1 MKTFK
6 LLLLFAVLALFS
18 CENSQDQS
26 GLEKEELIT
35 IPEFAYG
42 INIDSLKVIK
52 GKVKKNEFLAD
63 ILLDHGV
70 SYKVI
75 DYIARYTRDTFDVRK
90 IRKGNK
96 YSIICTR
103 DSSEKALYFAYE
115 ISASAF
121 VLYHL
126 TDSLYARRGAKKI
139 SIKTDTTSGII
150 QSSLWNALVEKN
162 ADPNLANALSEI
174 YAWTIDFFGL
184 QKGDNYKAIFEQY
197 FVEGQYIS
205 LGKVKAAKFH
215 HAGTDLYAF
224 YFEQNGSGDYFDEK
238 GNSLQRTFLKAPL
251 RYSRISS
258 RFSNSRMHPVLKIRR
273 PHHGVDYAAPSG
285 TPVHTVGDGV
295 VVKKGYQKRGGGNY
309 VKVKHNGTY
318 STTYMHL
325 KGFAKGIKVGKHVK
339 QGDLLGFVGQTGLAT
354 GPHLDFRFYRNG
366 KAINPL
372 KVESPP
378 SKPIDTAY
386 RAAFDSVV
394 VQYTMML
401 DSIR

>member
-1 MKTFK
+1 MQINKF
-6 LLLLFAVLALFS
+6 LLLFVVLALFS
-18 CENSQDQS
+18 CESAVEHAEQEH
-26 GLEKEELIT
+26 EKAEH
-35 IPEFAYG
+35 IPQLAYG
-42 INIDSLKVIK
+42 IHTDSLLVIK
-52 GKVKKNEFLAD
+52 DRVKKNEFLAD
-63 ILLDHGV
+63 ILLRYGV
-70 SYKVI
+70 DYGVI

-90 IRKGNK
+90 IRRGNK
-96 YSIICTR
+96 YSVICTN
-103 DSSEKALYFAYE
+103 DSSQKALYFAYE
-115 ISASAF
+115 ISSSAF

-126 TDSLYARRGAKKI
+126 TDSLYAKRGAKKI
-139 SIKTDTTSGII
+139 DIKTNSTSGII

-162 ADPNLANALSEI
+162 ADPNLANKMSEI

-184 QKGDNYKAIFEQY
+184 QKGDNYKAIFEEY
-197 FVEGQYIS
+197 YVEDQYIG
-205 LGKVKAAKFH
+205 LGKVKAARFFH
-215 HAGTDLYAF
+215 GGKNRYAF
-224 YFEQNGSGDYFDEK
+224 YFEKNGSGDYFDEE

-325 KGFAKGIKVGKHVK
+325 KGFAKGIKVGKHVN
-339 QGDLLGFVGQTGLAT
+339 QGDLLGYVGQTGLAT

-372 KVESPP
+372 TVESPP

-386 RAAFDSVV
+386 QLQFDSVV
-394 VQYTMML
+394 NSYMFLL
-401 DSIR
+401 DSVQ